1 MMKKKHYIMIA
12 TSVLMMLLM
21 GTVYSYSVF
30 RVHIETL
37 FDVGTLQSGLP
48 YMTSLAFYALGVMV
62 TGRFMKPSRLRG
74 FVVIGTILIALGW
87 FISGIAPSLGV
98 LIFSYGVLIGSGV
111 GIVYGIPIY
120 IAQKQFPEKS
130 GLITGIILLGFG
142 MSPLITAPLVKVL
155 IDLLTLQP
163 AFIVFGAIFL
173 VIQLPISFIYDTSI
187 DEEVATSKVEIK
199 HYGIKPFKSIYILF
213 VIASTIGLMM
223 IGLSYQIGVVYY
235 EFNVLEVTASL
246 SFFAIMNGI
255 ARPIFGRLM
264 DKKGFVF
271 SVRLSLMLI
280 GIASVIGILNQ
291 GNSLILF
298 IMSFSLFWFNL
309 GAWLAIVPAAV
320 KSFYGMKLYS
330 RVYGVMFTGYGVG
343 AIIGT
348 VVSGMIMDLLRWTT
362 NLYMLVLVLIGI
374 SFVIASLIHRQVRI
388 SQMYIAKQTQGMV
401 EEV

>member
-1 MMKKKHYIMIA
+1 MKKKHYIMIA
-12 TSVLMMLLM
+12 TSLLMMLLM

-37 FDVGTLQSGLP
+37 FNVGTLQSGLP

-98 LIFSYGVLIGSGV
+98 LVFSYGVLIGTGV

-155 IDLLTLQP
+155 IDLLTIQP

-173 VIQLPISFIYDTSI
+173 VIQLPISFIYDTSV
-187 DEEVATSKVEIK
+187 DEEVTTTNVEIK

-213 VIASTIGLMM
+213 VMATTIGLMM

-235 EFNVLEVTASL
+235 EFNVLEVTAAL

-271 SVRLSLMLI
+271 SVRLSLVLI
-280 GIASVIGILNQ
+280 GVASIIGILNQ
-291 GNSLILF
+291 GNLLILF

-309 GAWLAIVPAAV
+309 GAWLAIVPAAI
-320 KSFYGMKLYS
+320 KSFYGMKQYS
-330 RVYGVMFTGYGVG
+330 KVYGIMFTGYGIG
-343 AIIGT
+343 AILGT
-348 VVSGMIMDLLRWTT
+348 VVSGMIMDLLKWTT
-362 NLYMLVLVLIGI
+362 NLYMLVLVLIGL
-374 SFVIASLIHRQVRI
+374 SFVIVSLIHRNIRI
-388 SQMYIAKQTQGMV
+388 SQLYVAKQTPDMV
-401 EEV
+401 KEV

>member
-12 TSVLMMLLM
+12 TSLLMMLLM

-37 FDVGTLQSGLP
+37 FNVGTLQSGLP

-98 LIFSYGVLIGSGV
+98 LVFSYGVLIGTGV

-155 IDLLTLQP
+155 IDLLTIQP

-173 VIQLPISFIYDTSI
+173 VIQLPISFIYDTSV
-187 DEEVATSKVEIK
+187 DEEVTTTNVEIK

-213 VIASTIGLMM
+213 VMATTIGLMM

-235 EFNVLEVTASL
+235 EFNVLEVTAAL

-271 SVRLSLMLI
+271 SVRLSLVLI
-280 GIASVIGILNQ
+280 GVASIIGILNQ
-291 GNSLILF
+291 GNLLILF

-309 GAWLAIVPAAV
+309 GAWLAIVPAAI
-320 KSFYGMKLYS
+320 KSFYGMKQYS
-330 RVYGVMFTGYGVG
+330 KVYGIMFTGYGIG
-343 AIIGT
+343 AILGT
-348 VVSGMIMDLLRWTT
+348 VVSGMIMDLLKWTT
-362 NLYMLVLVLIGI
+362 NLYMLVLVLIGL
-374 SFVIASLIHRQVRI
+374 SFVIVSLIHRNIRI
-388 SQMYIAKQTQGMV
+388 SQLYVAKQTPDMV
-401 EEV
+401 KEV